1 MELRRLAAL
10 LPRQME
16 DIIMHCIPFPEPLT
30 EGTVIER
37 RNRFGMLVE
46 LEENLMECH
55 CPTTWNIGQLDVV
68 GRPCLLSKCAE
79 PDPRKTPY
87 TVEAVSM
94 DMPAAPQKRWIGIN
108 QTASNRY
115 IETFLKHDSFPDML
129 PSSSRVRR
137 ARLSGKSSLD
147 FIVGDAVI
155 AIKMPLLTLPDIPLG
170 MRSGARPSSL
180 NTERFRKR
188 ITKLAHSLP
197 NIRRILLLTV
207 YLHDHPDFDIAEY
220 RRDYPGQYEAIR
232 EIAVYSTAL
241 GIENWQV
248 NLSLDSTGVRLD
260 RYLPLSTKE

>member
-1 MELRRLAAL
+1 
-10 LPRQME
+10 
-16 DIIMHCIPFPEPLT
+16 MHCIPFPEPLA
-30 EGTVIER
+30 EGIVIER
-37 RNRFGMLVE
+37 RNRFNMLVE
-46 LEENLMECH
+46 LEEAPVACH
-55 CPTTWNIGQLDVV
+55 CPTTWNIGQLDVA

-94 DMPAAPQKRWIGIN
+94 DEPAAPRKRWLGIN

-115 IETFLKHDSFPDML
+115 IEIFLKNDSFPDML

-137 ARLSGKSSLD
+137 ARLSGKSNLD
-147 FIVGDAVI
+147 FIVGDVAI
-155 AIKMPLLTLPDIPLG
+155 AIKTPLLTLPDIPPE
-170 MRSGARPSSL
+170 MRSAARPSSL

-207 YLHDHPDFDIAEY
+207 YLHDHPDFDITEY
-220 RRDYPGQYEAIR
+220 RRDYPGQYEAIQ
-232 EIAVYSTAL
+232 EIAAYSAAL

-248 NLSLDSTGVRLD
+248 NLSLDNSGVRLD
-260 RYLPLSTKE
+260 RYLPLSTKQ